1 MKSTELALKAYKQAR
16 KRVDVG
22 YNNYI
27 AACESNEKQT
37 VLLYSDVE
45 PFASI
50 NETFFWAMS
59 LYDMTSKKQAIE
71 EDIKKFMSGL
81 KFVVNTMKH
90 SESAF
95 DTYAFSHPGVKM
107 SAKVTDTPNGPVF
120 EEVNLEP
127 SILFAG
133 FDGKNIPNKNKGQ
146 LGNYNKL
153 IKEKSIPQIMATLDL
168 YIQEMIDI

>member
-27 AACESNEKQT
+27 ADCESHGKQT

-50 NETFFWAMS
+50 NETLFWAMS
-59 LYDMTSKKQAIE
+59 LYDMVSKKQSIK

-95 DTYAFSHPGVKM
+95 DTYAFSHPGVEI
-107 SAKVTDTPNGPVF
+107 SVKVTDSSNGPVF

-127 SILFAG
+127 TILFAK
-133 FDGKNIPNKNKGQ
+133 FDGKNISKANIRQFN
-146 LGNYNKL
+146 NYNNL
-153 IKEKSIPQIMATLDL
+153 IKEKSIPQIMSTLDL

>member
-1 MKSTELALKAYKQAR
+1 MKSTELAFKAYKQAR
-16 KRVDVG
+16 IRVDAG

-27 AACESNEKQT
+27 SDCESHGKQT
-37 VLLYSDVE
+37 VLLCSDVE

-50 NETFFWAMS
+50 NETLFWAMS
-59 LYDMTSKKQAIE
+59 LYDMVSKKKAIE

-95 DTYAFSHPGVKM
+95 DTYAFSHPGVEI
-107 SAKVTDTPNGPVF
+107 SVKVTDSSKGPVF

-127 SILFAG
+127 TILFAG

-146 LGNYNKL
+146 LDNYNKL
-153 IKEKSIPQIMATLDL
+153 IKEKSIPQIMSTLDL
-168 YIQEMIDI
+168 YIQEMTDI